1 MKSGYSPPAIIVPI
15 ASSAVCPV
23 SQVSFTLTPVFSSMI
38 FWISLSSLISVPGTA
53 KNASNSFAL
62 PVSVPPFLPLSLPHP
77 ANSVAAIVVTSSML
91 TIFFLLILYCPPF

>member
-23 SQVSFTLTPVFSSMI
+23 SQVSFTFTPVFSSMI
-38 FWISLSSLISVPGTA
+38 FWISLSSLISDPGTA
-53 KNASNSFAL
+53 KNASNSFAP

-77 ANSVAAIVVTSSML
+77 ANSVAAMVATSSML
-91 TIFFLLILYCPPF
+91 TIFFLLIL

>member
-53 KNASNSFAL
+53 KNASNSFA
-62 PVSVPPFLPLSLPHP
+62 PPEPPFLPLSLPHP
-77 ANSVAAIVVTSSML
+77 ANNVAAMVATSSML
-91 TIFFLLILYCPPF
+91 TNFFLLIL

>member
-38 FWISLSSLISVPGTA
+38 FWISLSSLISDPGTA

-62 PVSVPPFLPLSLPHP
+62 PVSVPPFLPHP
-77 ANSVAAIVVTSSML
+77 ANSVAAMVATSSML
-91 TIFFLLILYCPPF
+91 TILFLFILYCPPF

>member
-38 FWISLSSLISVPGTA
+38 FWISLSSLISDPGTA
-53 KNASNSFAL
+53 KNASNSFAP
-62 PVSVPPFLPLSLPHP
+62 PVSVPPFLPLPHP
-77 ANSVAAIVVTSSML
+77 ANSVAAMVATSSML
-91 TIFFLLILYCPPF
+91 TILFLFIL

>member
-53 KNASNSFAL
+53 KNASNSFA
-62 PVSVPPFLPLSLPHP
+62 VSVPPFLPLSLPHP
-77 ANSVAAIVVTSSML
+77 ANSVAAMVATSSML
-91 TIFFLLILYCPPF
+91 TILFLFIL

>member
-23 SQVSFTLTPVFSSMI
+23 SQVS
-38 FWISLSSLISVPGTA
+38 LSSFISDPGTA

-77 ANSVAAIVVTSSML
+77 ANSVAAMVVTSSML
-91 TIFFLLILYCPPF
+91 TIFFLLIL